1 MDFCLT
7 HETLLDG
14 CVLTTGLLKPALKH
28 KFPSISQSESGRDTP
43 STNQASS
50 INGTDDEKISHVGP
64 EAALLQSENERLKSA
79 VEQR

>member
-1 MDFCLT
+1 M
-7 HETLLDG
+7 
-14 CVLTTGLLKPALKH
+14 LTTGLLKTC
-28 KFPSISQSESGRDTP
+28 FETQVSSISQSESGRDTP